1 MKNNMKSINK
11 SFLKSAFKKYKEPIL
26 YIIFGVLTTV
36 VSIAVFWFFT
46 EIIVF
51 DELIANIISWIIA
64 VLFAF
69 LTNRKWVFSSNKNQN
84 FFIQAVKFYSGRLI
98 TLLIEEVI
106 IFIFIT
112 LLSLNSLMVKIA
124 AQFIVIVLN
133 YVISKL
139 YIFKK

>member
-1 MKNNMKSINK
+1 MSNTNK
-11 SFLKSAFKKYKEPIL
+11 SFLKSVFKKYKEPIL

>member
-1 MKNNMKSINK
+1 MNSINK
-11 SFLKSAFKKYKEPIL
+11 SFLKSVFKKYKEPLL

-46 EIIVF
+46 EIIIL
-51 DELIANIISWIIA
+51 DELIANIISWIVA

-69 LTNRKWVFSSNKNQN
+69 LTNRKWVFSATENQSI
-84 FFIQAVKFYSGRLI
+84 FLQAAKFYSGRLI

-112 LLSLNSLMVKIA
+112 LLSLNSLMIKIA
-124 AQFIVIVLN
+124 SQFVIIVLN
-133 YVISKL
+133 YIISKI
-139 YIFKK
+139 YVFKK

>member
-1 MKNNMKSINK
+1 MENNMNSINK
-11 SFLKSAFKKYKEPIL
+11 SFLKSVFKKYKEPIL
-26 YIIFGVLTTV
+26 YIIFGVLTTA

-69 LTNRKWVFSSNKNQN
+69 LTNRKWVFAANKNQN